1 MVSSTTYNSATRSYI
16 GDPEVPHRTCIIHA
30 MAEDGEGNVPTK
42 GGGSGETFRVG
53 VRVPPFYPQ
62 RPALWFAQLESQF
75 ILSNITSDT
84 TKFHYTLSQ
93 LEPAYAAEVED
104 IISDPNITNKYQR
117 LKTELINRLSASRER
132 KVKQL
137 LTHEELG
144 DRKPSQFLRHLK
156 QLAGPDIPEEFMRT
170 IWTSRLPSSTQSII
184 ASQAK
189 APLEEVAE
197 LADKIHD
204 VVTPTPQ
211 VAAASAAPD
220 GGVAGQ
226 IAALARQVQELTTRI
241 DRMSRSKKRSSTPG
255 RARERSS
262 SATRSQSNYRKYPVC
277 WYHSKHGSNAVK
289 CTKPCDYKGN
299 AQGGR

>member
-1 MVSSTTYNSATRSYI
+1 MFGGAGGAGQAGGAGGTGGAGGYTNQ
-16 GDPEVPHRTCIIHA
+16 
-30 MAEDGEGNVPTK
+30 GELY
-42 GGGSGETFRVG
+42 RVG

-75 ILSNITSDT
+75 VLSNVT
-84 TKFHYTLSQ
+84 TDATKYHYALSQ
-93 LEPAYAAEVED
+93 LDPVYAAEVED
-104 IISDPNITNKYQR
+104 IISDTTSTNRYER
-117 LKTELINRLSASRER
+117 LKAELIKRLSASRER

-189 APLEEVAE
+189 TPLDELAE

-204 VVTPTPQ
+204 VVVPSHQ
-211 VAAASAAPD
+211 IAATAAVPAMTD
-220 GGVAGQ
+220 GGVTGQ
-226 IAALARQVQELTTRI
+226 IAALTQQVRALSTRI
-241 DRMSRSKKRSSTPG
+241 DRMSRSRGKHSTHSHHRGRSP
-255 RARERSS
+255 
-262 SATRSQSNYRKYPVC
+262 SAGRSQSSYRKFPTC
-277 WYHSKHGSNAVK
+277 WYHNKFGADATK
-289 CTKPCDYKGN
+289 CVKPCDFKGN
-299 AQGGR
+299 GQGSR